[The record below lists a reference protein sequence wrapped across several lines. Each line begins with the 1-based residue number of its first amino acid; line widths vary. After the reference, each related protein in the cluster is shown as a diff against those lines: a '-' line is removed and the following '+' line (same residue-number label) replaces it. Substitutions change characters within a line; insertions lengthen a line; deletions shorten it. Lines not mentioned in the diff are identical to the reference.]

1 VSSVNDQESYKILVD
16 QVLDSFDESQNARL
30 VEVLRSA
37 VKHLHAFVE
46 ETGLTRDEWMAGIQF
61 LTDTGKKCVDSR
73 QEFIL
78 LSDTLGVSMLVEIVN
93 QGATDKATDATVLG
107 PFYVADSPPMEM
119 GAFIGRDE
127 DAVTPLTLEGTV
139 RGAEGGVLEDAVI
152 EVWQVAPNGLYDVQD
167 VKGVFPNYRAM
178 FRTGADGRFSLRTS
192 RPVDYQIPVDG
203 PVGTMLNATG
213 RHSWRAAHTHF
224 RVSRDGYKT
233 LVTHVFDAASH
244 HLTSDAVFG
253 VRDSLIVDMGGP
265 AATFDITLD
274 AV

>member
-1 VSSVNDQESYKILVD
+1 VNSVSDLESQQVLLK
-16 QVLDSFDESQNARL
+16 QVLDSFDESLSPRL
-30 VEVLRSA
+30 VEVLRAA
-37 VKHLHAFVE
+37 VRHLHAFVV
-46 ETGLTRDEWMAGIQF
+46 ETGLTRDEWIAGIQF

-107 PFYVADSPPMEM
+107 PFYVADSPSMEM
-119 GAFIGRDE
+119 GAFIGGD
-127 DAVTPLTLEGTV
+127 DDDVTPLMLNGTV
-139 RGAEGGVLEDAVI
+139 RGADGGVLEDAIV

-167 VKGVFPNYRAM
+167 VKGVFPNYRAT
-178 FRTGADGRFSLRTS
+178 FLTGADGKFSLRTS

-203 PVGTMLNATG
+203 PVGTMLKATG

-233 LVTHVFDAASH
+233 VVTHVFDSASL

-253 VRDSLIVDMGGP
+253 VRESLIVNMSGP
-265 AATFDITLD
+265 TATFDITLD